1 MPPKIAAV
9 PPKIAAVP
17 PKIAA
22 VRLYILL
29 PKWFERL
36 AERAYDGMMGV
47 FGRQSTPRVTQVHQ
61 SFNWKEYPD
70 GPPTSNINS
79 KRLKDV
85 LMEVAGPPTTHD
97 PILSKIFD
105 NLYRTDG
112 KVGNGSTAAATRH
125 ELATGDKVEGKY
137 HVKKAQQRIV
147 NLQKW
152 VRKNPNARSSD
163 TRAAEDA
170 ISDLQNALKF
180 GREIDGIPV
189 KSQIRQQPRAR
200 ASDAQRIREIREL
213 IDYQKRRE
221 ELSRWMRRF

>member
-97 PILSKIFD
+97 PILSKNI
-105 NLYRTDG
+105 
-112 KVGNGSTAAATRH
+112 
-125 ELATGDKVEGKY
+125 
-137 HVKKAQQRIV
+137 
-147 NLQKW
+147 
-152 VRKNPNARSSD
+152 
-163 TRAAEDA
+163 
-170 ISDLQNALKF
+170 
-180 GREIDGIPV
+180 
-189 KSQIRQQPRAR
+189 
-200 ASDAQRIREIREL
+200 
-213 IDYQKRRE
+213 
-221 ELSRWMRRF
+221 